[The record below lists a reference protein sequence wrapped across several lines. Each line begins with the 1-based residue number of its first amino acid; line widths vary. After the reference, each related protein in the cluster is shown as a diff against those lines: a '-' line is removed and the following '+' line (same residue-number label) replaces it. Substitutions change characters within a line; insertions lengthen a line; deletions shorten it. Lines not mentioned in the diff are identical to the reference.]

1 MKFIVWA
8 ILTCCAI
15 KASEDVKNKDIEKY
29 DTDLLSLSKNGR
41 NNPLVTQ
48 VENLDVFGMFG
59 FPLVFSRFI
68 VKHYSLQKY
77 DTRCQQSPILSQ
89 RMRALNVHAALLSL
103 QTSTLTISP
112 KPTTHMLSMLL
123 KRKSQNCLLVVW
135 GGVNDIVERGI
146 FFTVS

>member
-1 MKFIVWA
+1 M
-8 ILTCCAI
+8 TCCAI

-103 QTSTLTISP
+103 PDQHSDNLP
-112 KPTTHMLSMLL
+112 KTHNPHVVHAFEKKKSKLL
-123 KRKSQNCLLVVW
+123 ASCL
-135 GGVNDIVERGI
+135 GRCK
-146 FFTVS
+146 